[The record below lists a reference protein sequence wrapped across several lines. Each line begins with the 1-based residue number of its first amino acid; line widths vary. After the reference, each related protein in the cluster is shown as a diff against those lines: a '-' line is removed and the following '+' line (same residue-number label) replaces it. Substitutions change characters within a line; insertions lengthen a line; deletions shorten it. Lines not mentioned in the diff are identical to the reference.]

1 MPRKKSD
8 EPKISVL
15 KKALRT
21 LRMKECPP
29 ISKMK
34 KVEVMAELD
43 RHRGMEKKAF
53 EDKNEAT
60 MMKATEQLKGVEAET
75 MKRNTAR
82 KSSAKAME
90 GLRRVESE
98 TKERNTARKM
108 MKASLP
114 VVPEVMSESDKEEEM
129 PSIKRS
135 RRKNYVPKR
144 IEPPPPPAP
153 EPKKRKVRK
162 AKGSVVAKA
171 VEKIEEKKENAVE
184 KAVRKARF
192 VKGSQEAKDYMKSL
206 RSKKK

>member
-15 KKALRT
+15 KKELRT
-21 LRMKECPP
+21 LRLKECPP

-34 KVEVMAELD
+34 KVQVLAELD
-43 RHRGMEKKAF
+43 KHRGIIKK
-53 EDKNEAT
+53 EYDEKNEAT
-60 MMKATEQLKGVEAET
+60 MTKATEQLRGIEADT

-90 GLRRVESE
+90 GLRRVEAE

-108 MKASLP
+108 MKAELP
-114 VVPEVMSESDKEEEM
+114 ILPESESDEEK

-135 RRKNYVPKR
+135 RRKDYVPKR
-144 IEPPPPPAP
+144 IEPTPPPAP
-153 EPKKRKVRK
+153 APKKRKLRK
-162 AKGSVVAKA
+162 AKGTAVAKA
-171 VEKIEEKKENAVE
+171 VDKIEEKENAVE

-192 VKGSQEAKDYMKSL
+192 VKGSEEAKAYMKSL

>member
-15 KKALRT
+15 KKELRT
-21 LRMKECPP
+21 LRLKECPP

-34 KVEVMAELD
+34 KVQVIAELD
-43 RHRGMEKKAF
+43 KHRGIIKK
-53 EDKNEAT
+53 EYDEKNEAT
-60 MMKATEQLKGVEAET
+60 MTKATEQLRGIEADT

-90 GLRRVESE
+90 GLRRVEAE

-108 MKASLP
+108 MKAELP
-114 VVPEVMSESDKEEEM
+114 VLPETESEEEK

-135 RRKNYVPKR
+135 RRKDYVPKR
-144 IEPPPPPAP
+144 IEPTPPPAP
-153 EPKKRKVRK
+153 APKKRKLRK
-162 AKGSVVAKA
+162 AKGTAVAKA
-171 VEKIEEKKENAVE
+171 VDKIEEKENAVE

-192 VKGSQEAKDYMKSL
+192 VKGSEEAKAYMKSL

>member
-15 KKALRT
+15 KKELRT
-21 LRMKECPP
+21 LRLKECPP

-34 KVEVMAELD
+34 KVQVIAELD
-43 RHRGMEKKAF
+43 KHRGIIKK
-53 EDKNEAT
+53 EYDDKNEAT
-60 MMKATEQLKGVEAET
+60 MTKATEQLRGVEADT

-90 GLRRVESE
+90 GLRRVEAE

-108 MKASLP
+108 MKAELP
-114 VVPEVMSESDKEEEM
+114 VLSESESDKEEK

-135 RRKNYVPKR
+135 RRKDYVPKR
-144 IEPPPPPAP
+144 IEPTPPPAP
-153 EPKKRKVRK
+153 APKKRKVRK
-162 AKGSVVAKA
+162 AKGTAVAKA
-171 VEKIEEKKENAVE
+171 VDKIEEKENAVE

-192 VKGSQEAKDYMKSL
+192 VKGSEEAKAYMKSL
-206 RSKKK
+206 RSRKK

>member
-15 KKALRT
+15 KKELRT
-21 LRMKECPP
+21 LRLKECPP

-34 KVEVMAELD
+34 KVQVIAELD
-43 RHRGMEKKAF
+43 KHRGIIKK
-53 EDKNEAT
+53 EYDEKNEAT
-60 MMKATEQLKGVEAET
+60 MTKATEQLRGIEADT

-90 GLRRVESE
+90 GLRRVEAE

-108 MKASLP
+108 MKAELP
-114 VVPEVMSESDKEEEM
+114 ILPESESDEEK

-135 RRKNYVPKR
+135 RRKDYVPKR
-144 IEPPPPPAP
+144 IEPTPPPAP
-153 EPKKRKVRK
+153 APKKRKLRK
-162 AKGSVVAKA
+162 AKGTAVAKA
-171 VEKIEEKKENAVE
+171 VDKIEEKENAVE

-192 VKGSQEAKDYMKSL
+192 VKGSEEAKAYMKSL

>member
-34 KVEVMAELD
+34 KVDVMAELD
-43 RHRGMEKKAF
+43 KHRGIEKKAY

-60 MMKATEQLKGVEAET
+60 MTKATEQLKGVEADT

-82 KSSAKAME
+82 KSSAKAIE

-114 VVPEVMSESDKEEEM
+114 VVPEVESESDKEEM

-135 RRKNYVPKR
+135 RRKNYTPKR

-162 AKGSVVAKA
+162 AKGTAVAKA
-171 VEKIEEKKENAVE
+171 VEKIEEKKENALE

>member
-15 KKALRT
+15 KKELRN
-21 LRMKECPP
+21 LRLKECPP

-34 KVEVMAELD
+34 KMQVMAELD
-43 RHRGMEKKAF
+43 RHRGIVKKEY
-53 EDKNEAT
+53 EDKNEKT
-60 MMKATEQLKGVEAET
+60 MEKATEQLREVEAGT

-90 GLRRVESE
+90 GLRRVEAE
-98 TKERNTARKM
+98 TKERNMGRKM
-108 MKASLP
+108 MKAEVP
-114 VVPEVMSESDKEEEM
+114 VMSESESDKEEEM
-129 PSIKRS
+129 PSIKRT
-135 RRKNYVPKR
+135 RRKQLHPKR
-144 IEPPPPPAP
+144 IPPPPPPAP
-153 EPKKRKVRK
+153 EPKKRKSR
-162 AKGSVVAKA
+162 AKGSIVAKA

-192 VKGSQEAKDYMKSL
+192 VKGSKEAKEYMKSL

>member
-15 KKALRT
+15 KKELRT
-21 LRMKECPP
+21 LRLKECPP

-34 KVEVMAELD
+34 KVQVLAELD
-43 RHRGMEKKAF
+43 KHRGIIKK
-53 EDKNEAT
+53 EYDEKNEAT
-60 MMKATEQLKGVEAET
+60 MTKATEQLRGIEADT

-90 GLRRVESE
+90 GLRRVEAE

-108 MKASLP
+108 MKAELP
-114 VVPEVMSESDKEEEM
+114 ILPESESDEEK

-135 RRKNYVPKR
+135 RRKDYVPKR

-153 EPKKRKVRK
+153 APKKRKLRK
-162 AKGSVVAKA
+162 AKGTAVAKA
-171 VEKIEEKKENAVE
+171 VDKIEEKENAVE

-192 VKGSQEAKDYMKSL
+192 VKGSEEAKAYMKSL